1 VSGDKIMGILF
12 LMQGG
17 REFWIHLAA
26 QLRCFYGFLGF
37 LGGEKEKT
45 EQDNFSPPKKPKKL

>member
-1 VSGDKIMGILF
+1 MVSYIDLPFGEWRQNYGDFIF
-12 LMQGG
+12 DARG

-37 LGGEKEKT
+37 LGGEKEK
-45 EQDNFSPPKKPKKL
+45 NRAG